1 MAEEKAYT
9 QAATT
14 GKYDKASGLLGKYDN
29 VRRFWED
36 QLTGLFLRPALNDL
50 VQRKLKNLERLRI
63 LDMGCGNGDG
73 YDLIMDVNTKDPG
86 IYEYIT
92 QAITPERLQ
101 SYVGVDVNQE
111 LLDQAADYYGN
122 NPKMQFWRE
131 DLSAGLPERLK
142 AQDPFDLYFT
152 SYGTFSHFTQE
163 QIIELVADI
172 CRHAPDRALF
182 TGDWLGRWSYEW
194 QDLWDAPVDSEYFM
208 DYRIS
213 YIYPKEE
220 RDNVEVAS
228 FPLRL
233 MCRDEIDA
241 IIKAAEEKSGCR
253 IRPLKY
259 FDRSILVGRHL
270 ETGDYN
276 ANCPALRTPINSLF
290 EGYTRTDLESLLVDY
305 VPRPGFDHLNNF
317 FEKFFLSTNALVKYT
332 IGLLSGYNAGTESFS
347 DAPDIL
353 PFYAEPLKEAMHS
366 MKRVI
371 GGVGWLLWGDVRANV
386 IEPHLGYSLRKLEME
401 LQPGIGVGHSLSGIF
416 EIIKEDEKSAA

>member
-50 VQRKLKNLERLRI
+50 VQRKTRNLERLRI
-63 LDMGCGNGDG
+63 LDIGCGSGDG

-92 QAITPERLQ
+92 AAITPERLQ
-101 SYVGVDVNQE
+101 SYMGVDINPE
-111 LLDQAADYYGN
+111 LLDQAAAYYGQ
-122 NPKMQFWRE
+122 NPKMQFQRA
-131 DLSAGLPERLK
+131 DLSAGFPEQLRK
-142 AQDPFDLYFT
+142 EEPFDLYFT
-152 SYGTFSHFTQE
+152 SYGTFSHFTQA
-163 QIIELVADI
+163 QSIDLVADI

-194 QDLWDAPVDSEYFM
+194 QDLWDAPLDREYFM

-220 RDNVEVAS
+220 RDKVDVAT

-233 MCRDEIDA
+233 MCREEIET
-241 IIKAAEEKSGCR
+241 IIEAAAEKAGCR
-253 IRPLKY
+253 IRPLKTY
-259 FDRSILVGRHL
+259 DRSILVGRHL

-276 ANCPALRTPINSLF
+276 RNCPALRTPINSLF
-290 EGYTRTDLESLLVDY
+290 EGYTRTDLEALLVDY
-305 VPRPGFDHLNNF
+305 VPRPGFDHLNNLFERF
-317 FEKFFLSTNALVKYT
+317 FMATNTLVQYT
-332 IGLLSGYNAGTESFS
+332 INLLAGYDADAESF
-347 DAPDIL
+347 ATEPEIL
-353 PFYAEPLKEAMHS
+353 PFYPEPLKEAMHV
-366 MKRVI
+366 MRRVI
-371 GGVGWLLWGDVRANV
+371 SGVGWLRWGDVRANV

-401 LQPGIGVGHSLSGIF
+401 LQPGIGVGHSLCGIF
-416 EIIKEDEKSAA
+416 EIRKG

>member
-50 VQRKLKNLERLRI
+50 VQRKTRNLERLRI
-63 LDMGCGNGDG
+63 LDIGCGSGDG

-92 QAITPERLQ
+92 AAITPERLQ
-101 SYVGVDVNQE
+101 SYMGVDINPE
-111 LLDQAADYYGN
+111 LLDQAAAYYGQ
-122 NPKMQFWRE
+122 NPKMQFQRA
-131 DLSAGLPERLK
+131 DLSAGFPEQLRK
-142 AQDPFDLYFT
+142 EEPFDLYFT
-152 SYGTFSHFTQE
+152 SYGTFSHFTQA
-163 QIIELVADI
+163 QSIDLVADI

-194 QDLWDAPVDSEYFM
+194 QDLWDAPLDREYFM

-220 RDNVEVAS
+220 RDKVDVAT

-233 MCRDEIDA
+233 MCREEIET
-241 IIKAAEEKSGCR
+241 IIEAAAEKAGCR
-253 IRPLKY
+253 IRPLKTY
-259 FDRSILVGRHL
+259 DRSILVGRHL

-276 ANCPALRTPINSLF
+276 RNCPALRTPINSLF
-290 EGYTRTDLESLLVDY
+290 EGYTRTDLEALLVDY
-305 VPRPGFDHLNNF
+305 VPRPGFDHLNNLFERF
-317 FEKFFLSTNALVKYT
+317 FMATNTLVQYT
-332 IGLLSGYNAGTESFS
+332 IDLLAGYDADAESF
-347 DAPDIL
+347 ATEPEIL
-353 PFYAEPLKEAMHS
+353 PFYPEPLKEAMHV
-366 MKRVI
+366 MRRVI
-371 GGVGWLLWGDVRANV
+371 SGVGWLQWGDVRANV

-401 LQPGIGVGHSLSGIF
+401 LQPGIGVGHSLCGIF
-416 EIIKEDEKSAA
+416 EIRKG

>member
-50 VQRKLKNLERLRI
+50 VQRKNRALERLRI
-63 LDMGCGNGDG
+63 LDIGCGSGDG

-86 IYEYIT
+86 IYEFIT
-92 QAITPERLQ
+92 AAITPERLQ
-101 SYVGVDVNQE
+101 SYVGVDLNQE
-111 LLDQAADYYGN
+111 LLDQAESYYGQ
-122 NPKMQFWRE
+122 NPKMHFLRA
-131 DLSAGLPERLK
+131 DLSSGLPEALWEHE
-142 AQDPFDLYFT
+142 PFDLYFT
-152 SYGTFSHFTQE
+152 SYGTFSHFTE
-163 QIIELVADI
+163 QQSIDLVADI

-194 QDLWDAPVDSEYFM
+194 QDLWDAPLEREYFM

-213 YIYPKEE
+213 YIYPEEE
-220 RDNVEVAS
+220 RDKVDVAS

-233 MCRDEIDA
+233 MCKEEVDA
-241 IIKAAEEKSGCR
+241 IINAAAEKSGCR
-253 IRPLKY
+253 IRPVQY

-276 ANCPALRTPINSLF
+276 GNCPRLRTPINSLF

-305 VPRPGFDHLNNF
+305 VPRPGFDHLNNW
-317 FEKFFLSTNALVKYT
+317 FERFFLATNALVKYT
-332 IGLLSGYNAGTESFS
+332 IELLSGYDAETESF
-347 DAPDIL
+347 AAEPEVL
-353 PFYAEPLKEAMHS
+353 PFFPEPLKEAMHV
-366 MKRVI
+366 MKRVVT
-371 GGVGWLLWGDVRANV
+371 GVGWLQWGDARANV

-401 LQPGIGVGHSLSGIF
+401 LQPGNGVGHSYCGIF
-416 EIIKEDEKSAA
+416 EIVKEK

>member
-50 VQRKLKNLERLRI
+50 VHRKSRNLERLRI
-63 LDMGCGNGDG
+63 LDVGCGSGDG

-92 QAITPERLQ
+92 AAITPDRLQ
-101 SYVGVDVNQE
+101 SYVGVDINAE
-111 LLDQAADYYGN
+111 LLDQAAAYYGQN
-122 NPKMQFWRE
+122 AKMRFLKA
-131 DLSAGLPERLK
+131 DLSGGLPEELQREE
-142 AQDPFDLYFT
+142 PFDLYFT
-152 SYGTFSHFTQE
+152 SYGTFSHFTEKQS
-163 QIIELVADI
+163 IDLVADI

-194 QDLWDAPVDSEYFM
+194 QDLWDAPLDCEYFM

-220 RDNVEVAS
+220 RDKVDVAA

-241 IIKAAEEKSGCR
+241 IIEAAAKKSGCQ
-253 IRPLKY
+253 IRPLKIY
-259 FDRSILVGRHL
+259 DRSILVGRHL

-276 ANCPALRTPINSLF
+276 RNCPPLRTPINSLF
-290 EGYTRTDLESLLVDY
+290 EGYTRTDLEALLVDY
-305 VPRPGFDHLNNF
+305 VPRQGFEHLNNLFERF
-317 FEKFFLSTNALVKYT
+317 FMATNTLVQYT
-332 IGLLSGYNAGTESFS
+332 IDLLAGYDADAESF
-347 DAPDIL
+347 ATEPAVL
-353 PFYAEPLKEAMHS
+353 PFYPEPLKEAMHV

-371 GGVGWLLWGDVRANV
+371 SGVGWLQWGDARANV
-386 IEPHLGYSLRKLEME
+386 IEPHLGYSLRKMEME
-401 LQPGIGVGHSLSGIF
+401 LQPGIGVGHSLCGIF
-416 EIIKEDEKSAA
+416 EIRKEAGSA